1 MPVLAENFFKALLF
15 IYKEELE
22 CLKQVLSNFNDEDY
36 KKERTNF
43 GSEFQSVQDIVEH
56 VINSGYTY
64 NAYFKSSYETLSF
77 GEALSFSTVKE
88 ALLGIDALYQ
98 DTEQSVAPLLKK
110 ELSTLEATTFVTR
123 WNVSYDVEQ
132 LFEHAII
139 HSARHRFQIKKMLL

>member
-1 MPVLAENFFKALLF
+1 MSVLAENFFKALLF

-22 CLKQVLSNFNDEDY
+22 HLKQVLSRLSNEDY
-36 KKERTNF
+36 SEKRTDF
-43 GSEFQSVQDIVEH
+43 GSEFQSVKGILEH

-98 DTEQSVAPLLKK
+98 NTEQSVNPLLKK
-110 ELSTLEATTFVTR
+110 ELSTIEATTFVTR
-123 WNVSYDVEQ
+123 WNMSYDVEQ

-139 HSARHRFQIKKMLL
+139 HSARHRFQIKKILL